1 MSDNPTT
8 QETGKIT
15 FIASHRPPL
24 EDGEYVLTVV
34 QAVKNKNATAPAGAA
49 FDESYINTRKFQ
61 VRGERFTID
70 SAEISSV
77 FPPSSST
84 GEYLNVLPHIVF
96 SRVTLPWERTVGD
109 TADSSWLALLLFDE
123 DDPIPETKSV
133 LAGDLTPAPFPHA
146 KDGPNQPSNLP
157 ANTVSYPGLAF
168 DYGEFPYQPCN
179 VIDVPVALFN
189 HIAPGQ
195 VDMPWLAHARI
206 VTPENPAR
214 MGLTGD
220 AGAAVETSVI
230 IANRLPK
237 RDAHYTVHLVSLEG
251 MASMLPVGDDYKPG
265 TIKLPNDS
273 PADAVRL
280 VTLTSWSYQ
289 PIDPE
294 QSFSSLLKALDAEDD
309 LRVLAIANDSTGT
322 QAADAYVA
330 NALHMGY
337 TPLDHQTRQ
346 GSKTVSWYRGPLL
359 PFAVAPGSILPL
371 PGGDGQP
378 PPIATADEALRYD
391 PENGMMD
398 ISYSAAWQIGRLLAL
413 QDKGF
418 SQALYNWKRGNTQ
431 AVVTAFE
438 RRLLEREL
446 GEALGVTAALHS
458 ARSDLL
464 QHAVAGFIRTRLKQH
479 LVRGKSNRGDSP
491 GEVR

>member
-1 MSDNPTT
+1 MT

-24 EDGEYVLTVV
+24 EDGEYTLTVV
-34 QAVKNKNATAPAGAA
+34 QGVKNTNLKAPASAA
-49 FDESYINTRKFQ
+49 FDESYVNTRKFQ
-61 VRGERFTID
+61 VRGERFSID
-70 SAEISSV
+70 SADISSV
-77 FPPSSST
+77 FPPASST
-84 GEYLNVLPHIVF
+84 GEYLDVLPHVVF

-109 TADSSWLALLLFDE
+109 AADSSWLALLLFDE
-123 DDPIPETKSV
+123 NDPIPETKSV
-133 LAGDLTPAPFPHA
+133 LAGDLTPVPFPHA
-146 KDGPNQPSNLP
+146 KDGPDQPSNLP
-157 ANTVSYPGLAF
+157 AGTVSYPGLVF

-189 HIAPGQ
+189 RIAPGQ
-195 VDMPWLAHARI
+195 VDMPWLTHARI
-206 VTPENPAR
+206 VTPEKPQR
-214 MGLTGD
+214 MGLTAD
-220 AGAAVETSVI
+220 AGQVVETSVI
-230 IANRLPK
+230 IANRLPT

-251 MASMLPVGDDYKPG
+251 MASMLPIGDDYKPG
-265 TIKLPNDS
+265 AIKLPNGI

-289 PIDPE
+289 PIDPQ
-294 QSFSSLLKALDAEDD
+294 QSFSSLLKALDAEDN
-309 LRVLAIANDSTGT
+309 LRVFAIANNSAGT
-322 QAADAYVA
+322 QAADTYVA

-346 GSKTVSWYRGPLL
+346 GSKTVSWYRGPFA

-371 PGGDGQP
+371 PGDDGQP
-378 PPIATADEALRYD
+378 APIASADQAVRYD

-398 ISYSAAWQIGRLLAL
+398 VSYSAAWQAGRLLAL

-438 RRLLEREL
+438 RQVLEREL
-446 GEALGVTAALHS
+446 GQALGVTAAMHS
-458 ARSDLL
+458 ARPDLL
-464 QHAVAGFIRTRLKQH
+464 HHAVAGFIRTRLKPH
-479 LVRGKSNRGDSP
+479 LARGKTDR